1 MSPPIPFLFLLIN
14 MFRILLVSVPF
25 PTNLDPLCIMLFAP
39 WTLSCQHPSF
49 PCFNPGSR
57 VKERRE
63 EQSVLRQRVRGSS
76 LSTKSLASLTQKRI
90 VAEKQLLHVK
100 LHFPAHLLPNP
111 LYLGEAI

>member
-25 PTNLDPLCIMLFAP
+25 PTNLDPLCIMLFVP

-63 EQSVLRQRVRGSS
+63 E
-76 LSTKSLASLTQKRI
+76 
-90 VAEKQLLHVK
+90 
-100 LHFPAHLLPNP
+100 
-111 LYLGEAI
+111 